1 MAKGKGGFL
10 GHDGLN
16 APDPATGVSG
26 EAGNQQITVSFT
38 SPTDVG
44 GSAITGYRVQDSTRA
59 HGASGSSSPI
69 TVTGLTNG
77 TNYTF
82 NVWAINAFGWSV
94 ASDPSGSVSPVSP
107 TRAVYGGGG
116 FNTGNV
122 IGYFQINSGGEN
134 ASDFGDLNTSNA
146 FYNASC
152 SSSTRGLFIGGGSG
166 GSTVNEYMEYVTIA
180 TTGNA
185 ANFGQLSNISNP
197 AGTGRGAY
205 FGAACSNSS
214 RGVIARSKV
223 NANANEVNNIT
234 YITISSTGT
243 DTDFG
248 DFSRTVQYCAALSSA
263 TRGVFTWSSGASKE
277 IEYITISSTGNSTD
291 FGDTVANVG
300 GGPAGASS
308 STRGLFCTGGNTNID
323 YITIAST
330 GNAADFGDL
339 TQQSQGMAFASDSIT
354 AVRCGG
360 YNGSTYVN
368 IMDSVTIATTGNA
381 TDFGDITQ
389 GTYGFAACSDSHGGL
404 S

>member
-1 MAKGKGGFL
+1 MAKGKGGFI
-10 GHDGLN
+10 GQDGLN

-26 EAGNQQITVSFT
+26 AAGNTQITVSFT

-44 GSAITGYRVQDSTRA
+44 GSEITSYRVSDSTLA
-59 HGASGSSSPI
+59 HTATGSSSPV

-77 TNYTF
+77 TSYTF
-82 NVWAINAFGWSV
+82 NVWAINAFGESV
-94 ASDPSGSVSPVSP
+94 ASDPSDSVSPLNP
-107 TRAVYGGGG
+107 TRAVYAGGG

-134 ASDFGDLNTSNA
+134 ASDFGDLNTSDA
-146 FYNASC
+146 FYNLSC
-152 SSSTRGLFIGGGSG
+152 SSSTRGIFGGGGSG

-185 ANFGQLSNISNP
+185 TNFGQFSNIPNP

-205 FGAACSNSS
+205 FGAACSNST

-223 NANANEVNNIT
+223 NANANEVNSIT
-234 YITISSTGT
+234 YITI
-243 DTDFG
+243 
-248 DFSRTVQYCAALSSA
+248 A
-263 TRGVFTWSSGASKE
+263 
-277 IEYITISSTGNSTD
+277 STGNSTD
-291 FGDTVANVG
+291 FGDTVATVG

-330 GNAADFGDL
+330 GNASDFGDL
-339 TQQSQGMAFASDSIT
+339 TQSSQGMAFASDSIT

-389 GTYGFAACSDSHGGL
+389 ATYGFAACSDSHGGL